1 MLCPGCHC
9 QIHDLPCHT
18 WAKTAQAHLQF
29 TFPGSHRGPSATND
43 VIFLTVRPVANA
55 SSCLVGSTPAR
66 SRLCALCWSPH
77 SYFSNPQ
84 GLQAPLCLHLGLFCF
99 SAWTTFF
106 LSLSMGWSS
115 PIRSSVSLFLPGRD
129 GPQTPQLQMSVH
141 AGQPPLAS
149 FDLLKPHSYV
159 CDCS

>member
-9 QIHDLPCHT
+9 QIRDLPCHT

-66 SRLCALCWSPH
+66 SRLRAPCRSPH

-106 LSLSMGWSS
+106 SQSLHGLVLIRQVLSLTVSS
-115 PIRSSVSLFLPGRD
+115 WRRRTSDIPAA
-129 GPQTPQLQMSVH
+129 MSAH

-149 FDLLKPHSYV
+149 FDLFKPHSYV